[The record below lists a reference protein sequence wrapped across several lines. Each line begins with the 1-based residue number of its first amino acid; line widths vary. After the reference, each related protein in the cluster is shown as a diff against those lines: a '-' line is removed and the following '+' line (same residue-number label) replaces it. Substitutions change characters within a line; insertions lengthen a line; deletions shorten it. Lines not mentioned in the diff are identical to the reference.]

1 MNTQILP
8 AGQLRQIQKKI
19 ISNDPDFLELNLFVS
34 SNVNCR
40 DALRSVLTVDEFI
53 IFMDNVAFNK
63 YLKRLRVN
71 FYNYKD
77 EEFSELDKLKM
88 STAFA
93 LALERNS
100 SLRYLDLSSS
110 TIDLKCLNTLL
121 NALQHSRIKLLNL
134 CSIDIGDVGVFQL
147 VEALLPNKYL
157 RKLYLCCCNIG
168 QRGDALIRELMKNKR
183 ALKVRWD
190 QLPAPR

>member
-110 TIDLKCLNTLL
+110 TIDLKCYNTLL

-134 CSIDIGDVGVFQL
+134 CSIDIGDVGVFGL

-157 RKLYLCCCNIG
+157 ENYTCV
-168 QRGDALIRELMKNKR
+168 A
-183 ALKVRWD
+183 VT
-190 QLPAPR
+190 